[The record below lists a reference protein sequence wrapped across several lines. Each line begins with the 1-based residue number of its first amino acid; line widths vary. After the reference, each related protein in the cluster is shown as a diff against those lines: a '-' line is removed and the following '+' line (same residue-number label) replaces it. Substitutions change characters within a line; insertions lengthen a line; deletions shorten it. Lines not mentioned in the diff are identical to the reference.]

1 VTVRRIL
8 PLAAIAVVVGGLIWA
23 FVTIGTPR
31 HARLAALDRIR
42 IANLY
47 EIARTM
53 HDRFGTSNGL
63 PATLPPDLK
72 PIDSGIIGTGDNFA
86 NDPISGAPYEYRRI
100 DQSTYRLCATFAL
113 SYRPMRPAD
122 RGWKHPS
129 GRTCFQFDVRKSA
142 IDPDAN
148 GFDETVGG
156 SPPF

>member
-1 VTVRRIL
+1 
-8 PLAAIAVVVGGLIWA
+8 LAAIAVVVGGLIWA
-23 FVTIGTPR
+23 FVTIGTPG

-47 EIARTM
+47 EIARAL

-63 PATLPPDLK
+63 PAALPSDLK
-72 PIDSGIIGTGDNFA
+72 PTDFGAAGTRGNFE
-86 NDPISGAPYEYRRI
+86 NDPASGAQYEYRRI
-100 DQSTYRLCATFAL
+100 DRSMYRLCATFAL

-129 GRTCFQFDVRKSA
+129 GHTCFEFDVRKRA
-142 IDPDAN
+142 IDLDAN
-148 GFDETVGG
+148 GFDGAVDG